1 MYANG
6 YSYRRKIT
14 VDNTK
19 VAGSSDFTD
28 FPALFYG
35 TYSYL
40 ATVANGGKVTS
51 SSGNDIRFE
60 TTGGTKLDH
69 ELASYSATTGAIEAH
84 IRIPTLGATA
94 DTEIYVYYGKS
105 GASAEQNPTG
115 VWGSSY
121 KAVWHLNEASGTI
134 ADSTSNNVDST
145 SQTITAYGSTGEI
158 SKAVDV
164 TGSSDTI
171 NFGDV
176 LDLGLSDVTISMW
189 LKTSQ
194 TPANYA
200 FTLSKSFSAG
210 GKYRYAVGMYGN
222 PAKPRIFLQG
232 NGGSDIDFSGGTT
245 INNNAWHL
253 VHYTFD
259 RDGNA
264 TIYVDG
270 ASDGSASIAT
280 WSAANFQSSHPF
292 RLGAYTASNDI
303 DPLLPFNGYLDEV
316 RFAFTLLSSDWI
328 ATEYNNQNAPATFYS
343 VGSEETP
350 VEQES
355 KPGNIGPNIEVG
367 NGMSR
372 SERAT

>member
-40 ATVANGGKVTS
+40 ATVANAGKVTS

-69 ELASYSATTGAIEAH
+69 ELASYTATTGAIEAH
-84 IRIPTLGATA
+84 IRIPTLLATT

-145 SQTITAYGSTGEI
+145 SQTITSYGSTGEI

-164 TGSSDTI
+164 SGSSDTI
-171 NFGDV
+171 NYGDV
-176 LDLGLSDVTISMW
+176 LDLGTNDMTLSMW

-194 TPANYA
+194 NPANYG
-200 FTLSKSFSAG
+200 FTLSKSYAAG
-210 GKYRYAVGMYGN
+210 GNYRYGVGIYNGGK
-222 PAKPRIFLQG
+222 ARIFIQG
-232 NGGSDIDFSGGTT
+232 NGGADVDFSSTGSV
-245 INNNAWHL
+245 NDNAWHL
-253 VHYTFD
+253 VHYAFD
-259 RDGNA
+259 RNGSA
-264 TIYVDG
+264 TIYI
-270 ASDGSASIAT
+270 DGSSSGSSSI
-280 WSAANFQSSHPF
+280 SAWDGLNFQSSHPF
-292 RLGAYTASNDI
+292 RLGCYTASDNSSV
-303 DPLLPFNGYLDEV
+303 LLPYNGLLDEV
-316 RFAFTLLSSDWI
+316 RVIHSLLTADWI
-328 ATEYNNQNAPATFYS
+328 TTEYNNQNSPSTFYS
-343 VGSEETP
+343 LGSEETP

-355 KPGNIGPNIEVG
+355 KPGNIGPNIAVG

>member
-40 ATVANGGKVTS
+40 ATVANAGKVTS
-51 SSGNDIRFE
+51 SSGNDICFE

-69 ELASYSATTGAIEAH
+69 ELASYTATTGAIEAH
-84 IRIPTLGATA
+84 IRIPTLLATT

-145 SQTITAYGSTGEI
+145 SQTITSYGSTGEI

-164 TGSSDTI
+164 SGSSDTI
-171 NFGDV
+171 NYGDV
-176 LDLGLSDVTISMW
+176 LDLGTNDMTLSMW

-194 TPANYA
+194 NPANYG
-200 FTLSKSFSAG
+200 FTLSKSYAAG
-210 GKYRYAVGMYGN
+210 GNYRYGVGIYNGGK
-222 PAKPRIFLQG
+222 ARIFIQG
-232 NGGSDIDFSGGTT
+232 NGGADGGGEQYILQALGQTAVTLGWTFGTSDDWGAVAVFFKEIPPQKLENYQS
-245 INNNAWHL
+245 IKAP
-253 VHYTFD
+253 
-259 RDGNA
+259 DG
-264 TIYVDG
+264 I
-270 ASDGSASIAT
+270 
-280 WSAANFQSSHPF
+280 
-292 RLGAYTASNDI
+292 
-303 DPLLPFNGYLDEV
+303 
-316 RFAFTLLSSDWI
+316 
-328 ATEYNNQNAPATFYS
+328 S
-343 VGSEETP
+343 VG
-350 VEQES
+350 
-355 KPGNIGPNIEVG
+355 
-367 NGMSR
+367 
-372 SERAT
+372 ERIR